1 MSTQRL
7 DAPSDLGLP
16 AGVWHT
22 EPSGSRLQF
31 AVKTMWGLATVTGR
45 FERFH
50 GRLDVEQGAARAEL
64 TIEAASLDTGH
75 PKRDAHLRSGDFFD
89 VSQHPTLTFTAAA
102 ITPRPDGDLTVTGDL
117 KIADHAIR
125 LQLPVRVIRGEHGR
139 LLLSAEAT
147 VPREQAG
154 MTWNRAGMIRGDAT
168 LTAEL
173 ELGPAAPAGTH
184 APGAAER
191 HAVAQTS

>member
-7 DAPSDLGLP
+7 DAPTDLGLT

-22 EPSGSRLQF
+22 EPSGSRLEF

-50 GRLDVEQGAARAEL
+50 GSLEVEQGTARAEL
-64 TIEAASLDTGH
+64 TIDAASLETGH

-89 VSQHPTLTFTAAA
+89 ASEHPTITFTAAA
-102 ITPRPDGDLTVTGDL
+102 ITSRPDGDLTITGDL
-117 KIADHAIR
+117 KVADRVIR
-125 LQLPVRVIRGEHGR
+125 LQLPVRVTRGEHGR
-139 LLLSAEAT
+139 LLLSSETT
-147 VPREQAG
+147 VSREQAG

-173 ELGPAAPAGTH
+173 ELGPAAPAG
-184 APGAAER
+184 APAPDAAER
-191 HAVAQTS
+191 NPVAQSR

>member
-7 DAPSDLGLP
+7 DAPTDLGLP

-22 EPSGSRLQF
+22 EPSGSRLEF

-50 GRLDVEQGAARAEL
+50 GSLEVEQGTARAEL
-64 TIEAASLDTGH
+64 TIDAASLETGH

-89 VSQHPTLTFTAAA
+89 ASEHPTITFTAAA
-102 ITPRPDGDLTVTGDL
+102 ITSRPDGDLTITGDL
-117 KIADHAIR
+117 KVADRVIR
-125 LQLPVRVIRGEHGR
+125 LQLPVRVTRGEHGR
-139 LLLSAEAT
+139 LLLSSETT
-147 VPREQAG
+147 VSREQAG

-173 ELGPAAPAGTH
+173 ELGPAAPAG
-184 APGAAER
+184 APAPDAAER
-191 HAVAQTS
+191 NPVAQSR